1 MWLWFN
7 QKRELCTLLWL
18 YEIGVTQY
26 SIRCP
31 LPNQAFKQMCFAQC
45 FSQTSPLLISCVSS
59 YRETLQPWI
68 NRCSWVNIQFGWII
82 EVSGDKPNWF
92 LICTGSSPCF
102 AQVWHWAD
110 RFNICPFHSDF
121 IHDYFVYI
129 SVLVMA
135 DKCIDQLI
143 NIYDHFFVALP
154 LSLIPVSDFGK
165 TTATRPSLRSE
176 VFPIVDVSVRSW
188 LSFGRVEAMLLKS
201 LSRLGKSPGRKTLP

>member
-1 MWLWFN
+1 
-7 QKRELCTLLWL
+7 
-18 YEIGVTQY
+18 
-26 SIRCP
+26 
-31 LPNQAFKQMCFAQC
+31 MCFAQC

-59 YRETLQPWI
+59 YRETLQQWI
-68 NRCSWVNIQFGWII
+68 NRCSWVNTIWVNHRGVRWHQ
-82 EVSGDKPNWF
+82 PNWF

-102 AQVWHWAD
+102 AHVCDWAD

-135 DKCIDQLI
+135 DRCIDQLI
-143 NIYDHFFVALP
+143 NIYDHFFIALP
-154 LSLIPVSDFGK
+154 LSLIPE
-165 TTATRPSLRSE
+165 TTALRPSLRSE

-201 LSRLGKSPGRKTLP
+201 LSRLGKSPGRKTLL